1 LNICED
7 FAMARYVVV
16 GGGVI
21 GLCAAYFLKERGA
34 EVTVVDARD
43 AAYGASL
50 VNAGWITPS
59 LSDPVPAPGL
69 VRTSMKWMLKA
80 DSPLYIHPRSAPKM
94 AAWLAD
100 FWRHCNERDFRYGM
114 EATADLNRTT
124 MALYDRMVEAG
135 VSFEMHKDGLLF
147 AYKNPVTMEKDLR
160 ALEPLNAYGYPTPPA
175 MGGDEVRAFEPAL
188 GRNVQSGYW
197 FPQERSVRPNTLV
210 EGLHAWLEERGV
222 EFRYRSEVTAFVKG
236 GCGISAVQTNR
247 GPISCDG
254 AVIAAGA
261 RSGELARLTGAAI
274 PLQGGKGYS
283 LDYAP
288 PPAEVK
294 HPIYLH
300 EARVAVTPFDGAVR
314 LAGTMEFSG
323 INDTI
328 RSARVSAISRTAS
341 TMLASWPADPARA
354 SSIGGGLRPMTP
366 DGIPVIGLIPG
377 YCNLTVATG
386 HAMLG
391 VTLGPSTG
399 DVIAEILTEGRVPDV
414 VKPFSPARFRA

>member
-1 LNICED
+1 MSR
-7 FAMARYVVV
+7 FVVV

-21 GLCAAYFLKERGA
+21 GLCSAFFLKERGA
-34 EVTVVDARD
+34 DVTVIEARE
-43 AAYGASL
+43 AAHGASL

-69 VRTSMKWMLKA
+69 VRTSMKWMMKA
-80 DSPLYIHPRSAPKM
+80 DSPLYIHPKSAPKM

-100 FWRHCNERDFRYGM
+100 FWRHCNERDFNEGM
-114 EATADLNRTT
+114 RATADLNRTT
-124 MALYDRMVEAG
+124 MALYDRLVQAG
-135 VSFEMHKDGLLF
+135 VEFEMHCDGLLF
-147 AYKNPVTMEKDLR
+147 AYKSPATMEKDLR
-160 ALEPLNAYGYPTPPA
+160 ALEPLNAYGYPTPPG
-175 MGGDEVRAFEPAL
+175 MDSDQVREFEPAL
-188 GRNVQSGYW
+188 GPNVKSGYW
-197 FPQERSVRPNTLV
+197 FPQERSVRPDSLV
-210 EGLHAWLEERGV
+210 NGLRDWLIEKGV
-222 EFRYRSEVTAFVKG
+222 EFRYQEEVTGFVKG
-236 GCGISAVQTNR
+236 GCGISAVQSTT
-247 GPISCDG
+247 GTIPCDG

-261 RSGELARLTGAAI
+261 RSGQLARLAGAPV

-300 EARVAVTPFDGAVR
+300 EVRVAVTPFNGAVR

-323 INDTI
+323 INDI
-328 RSARVSAISRTAS
+328 VRPARVTAISRTAS
-341 TMLASWPADPARA
+341 TMLANWPADPARA
-354 SSIGGGLRPMTP
+354 HTIGGGLRPMAP
-366 DGIPVIGLIPG
+366 DGIPVIGLLNG
-377 YCNLTVATG
+377 YCNLAIATG

-399 DVIAEILTEGRVPDV
+399 DVLSEILVDGRVLDV